1 MSKKLR
7 PNFTPIPN
15 VILDEIMRTLAPGT
29 TKLLFAICRFTY
41 GWGKQSDRIS
51 ISQLEDITGM
61 ARGSVARSIK
71 QLGKLVSIK
80 PGDPSRQ
87 LASEYRLN
95 IEISDNDL
103 VSLRDQAP
111 VSERDQASLL
121 ASLIKRPSKDN
132 QRKEEKTG
140 AKAPDVS
147 SPSRRGRK
155 LTRPDPAQV
164 EAFARFYEAYPRHV
178 GKADALDA
186 WIELAPGPEL
196 VAEIMAGVERYTET
210 VKDSEPK
217 FIKHPGPW
225 LNARRWED
233 EPAGGNGAGNGT
245 AKPEIKDLGDGY
257 FEVDGR
263 RMDRQTAERRYGK
276 RAI

>member
-1 MSKKLR
+1 LSKKLK

-61 ARGSVARSIK
+61 AHGSVARSIK

-103 VSLRDQAP
+103 VSLRDQP
-111 VSERDQASLL
+111 LVSERDKASLL
-121 ASLIKRPSKDN
+121 ASLIKRPSKNN
-132 QRKEEKTG
+132 QRNKNKSGTE
-140 AKAPDVS
+140 V
-147 SPSRRGRK
+147 PSHLPLSTVDSCPKKKRKPAGR
-155 LTRPDPAQV
+155 LDPARL
-164 EAFARFYEAYPRHV
+164 EAYARFYEVYPRHDARAD
-178 GKADALDA
+178 GLKAWCQLDPDPV
-186 WIELAPGPEL
+186 L
-196 VAEIMAGVERYTET
+196 TET
-210 VKDSEPK
+210 IMTATARYAAANADTERTY
-217 FIKHPGPW
+217 IKMPGPW
-225 LNARRWED
+225 LRGRRWED
-233 EPAGGNGAGNGT
+233 ET
-245 AKPEIKDLGDGY
+245 AKPEP
-257 FEVDGR
+257 V
-263 RMDRQTAERRYGK
+263 AK
-276 RAI
+276 RSFVNVHA

>member
-1 MSKKLR
+1 MSKKLK

-61 ARGSVARSIK
+61 AHGSVARSIK

-103 VSLRDQAP
+103 VSLRDQP
-111 VSERDQASLL
+111 LVSERDKASLL

-132 QRKEEKTG
+132 QRKKKDCGAEAPSHLLFSLPKLAAQKGEGNSAAPGFKEAMGTYHDCFVSRFG
-140 AKAPDVS
+140 AKPDIDGRDGKLLSGLLKAHGASEVVS
-147 SPSRRGRK
+147 LLRYFFESP
-155 LTRPDPAQV
+155 PAWV
-164 EAFARFYEAYPRHV
+164 EKGSKFTIPAFKSA
-178 GKADALDA
+178 
-186 WIELAPGPEL
+186 
-196 VAEIMAGVERYTET
+196 YTEILA
-210 VKDSEPK
+210 KSRNPK
-217 FIKHPGPW
+217 VQMGV
-225 LNARRWED
+225 L
-233 EPAGGNGAGNGT
+233 
-245 AKPEIKDLGDGY
+245 
-257 FEVDGR
+257 
-263 RMDRQTAERRYGK
+263 
-276 RAI
+276 